1 MILVHVGE
9 QPIYANDVT
18 AVGLS
23 LVANLNTMRPSRPPI
38 TSPPLNFSSGYVL
51 AREVDP
57 NVGDISLTFS
67 VGRNA
72 DGKRTRYLLCRGP
85 ACAQPKAP

>member
-1 MILVHVGE
+1 MILAQVGE

-23 LVANLNTMRPSRPPI
+23 LVANLNTLRPSRPPI
-38 TSPPLNFSSGYVL
+38 TSPPPNLSSGYVL

-57 NVGDISLTFS
+57 NVGGTNLTFS

-85 ACAQPKAP
+85 ACSQSKAP